1 MPRSRRRRFAPA
13 LLPVTSPSA
22 QNISEKLF
30 YIHVQNLAL
39 VVSTMEKLSR
49 AANAFAVVGLADVV
63 FRLGIEA
70 VDLCSRYRNASKN
83 VPRLVADL
91 KTLADIV
98 AQVRAFVDEYN
109 RSPYMLEDSQ
119 VLLPQLETALRD
131 CKREL
136 EELKGVTED
145 AKNDSNDGW
154 FKRWSKGLIWALDD
168 QKILGSCQQIERYNI
183 VLNTALSLTGR

>member
-1 MPRSRRRRFAPA
+1 
-13 LLPVTSPSA
+13 
-22 QNISEKLF
+22 
-30 YIHVQNLAL
+30 
-39 VVSTMEKLSR
+39 MEKLSI

-70 VDLCSRYRNASKN
+70 FDLYSHYRNASKN
-83 VPRLVADL
+83 VPRLVTDL

-98 AQVRAFVDEYN
+98 AQVRVFVDEYN

-119 VLLPQLETALRD
+119 ALLPQLESALQA

-136 EELKGVTED
+136 EELKGVIENVKTD
-145 AKNDSNDGW
+145 ASDGW
-154 FKRWSKGLIWALDD
+154 LKRWSKGLSCALDD
-168 QKILGSCQQIERYNI
+168 QKILGSCQQIERSNV

>member
-1 MPRSRRRRFAPA
+1 M
-13 LLPVTSPSA
+13 VSA
-22 QNISEKLF
+22 
-30 YIHVQNLAL
+30 
-39 VVSTMEKLSR
+39 MEKLSV

-70 VDLCSRYRNASKN
+70 LDLYSRCRNASKN

-91 KTLADIV
+91 KTLGDIV

-119 VLLPQLETALRD
+119 VLLPQLETALQD

-136 EELKGVTED
+136 EELKGAVENT
-145 AKNDSNDGW
+145 KNDASDGW
-154 FKRWSKGLIWALDD
+154 FKRWSKGLSWALDD
-168 QKILGSCQQIERYNI
+168 QKILGSCQQIERYNV